1 MGNPLSVG
9 LVQGVGNRD
18 SHLHGL
24 AERQRATGDTRSE
37 RLALQVLHHQEVGVS
52 LPADVEQRADVRM
65 VQPGDGLRFA
75 LEALLHF
82 EVLGKVRREHLDG
95 HRAVQPGIGRL
106 VYLAHAAGADRRNDL
121 VGPESGAG
129 LQ

>member
-1 MGNPLSVG
+1 MAIATFMASPNGSAPRAMRAASVSPS
-9 LVQGVGNRD
+9 R
-18 SHLHGL
+18 
-24 AERQRATGDTRSE
+24 
-37 RLALQVLHHQEVGVS
+37 VLHHQEVGVS